1 MHLIPPLPDHAQIV
15 FRYLGG
21 PKDGAEVGGDE
32 PTDPLAYTAEF
43 LWITTRGGELGARNW
58 VVSDYGVREE
68 LSRGQYALVPRH
80 LYVLADKIESPGE
93 VLFLMT
99 HQGTDIREWT

>member
-21 PKDGAEVGGDE
+21 PKDGAEVGSEE
-32 PTDPLAYTAEF
+32 PADPLAYTAEF

-58 VVSDYGVREE
+58 VISDYGMRAE
-68 LSRGQYALVPRH
+68 SASSQHTLVPRH
-80 LYVLADKIESPGE
+80 LYVLADRIESPGE
-93 VLFLMT
+93 ILFLLT
-99 HQGTDIREWT
+99 HQGTDIREWA